1 VNETIRKQLDH
12 RTIREFTEDPI
23 PKEIVDQLFQVARRT
38 ASSTGM
44 QASSII
50 RVNDPE
56 KKKAIAKVCRQEYVA
71 RAPELWIFIVDLYRN
86 SRIAKEKNCFAES
99 IRDMD
104 RFFSGFTDACIMTQN
119 VVNAAESMD
128 LGTNYL
134 GSILNDPM
142 EICKILNLPKL
153 TFPVVGLGIGYP
165 NQKPQIKPKMDMKFR
180 VFEDE
185 YKPLKNYL
193 EAFKDYDQEMHT
205 YYDLRD
211 ANRRVDCFTDQ
222 VVKGLVNVIP
232 KRQEILNFVIE
243 QGFDLGLYKEEE

>member
-1 VNETIRKQLDH
+1 
-12 RTIREFTEDPI
+12 
-23 PKEIVDQLFQVARRT
+23 
-38 ASSTGM
+38 
-44 QASSII
+44 
-50 RVNDPE
+50 
-56 KKKAIAKVCRQEYVA
+56 
-71 RAPELWIFIVDLYRN
+71 
-86 SRIAKEKNCFAES
+86 
-99 IRDMD
+99 MD

-193 EAFKDYDQEMHT
+193 EAFMITTRKCT
-205 YYDLRD
+205 P
-211 ANRRVDCFTDQ
+211 TT
-222 VVKGLVNVIP
+222 I
-232 KRQEILNFVIE
+232 
-243 QGFDLGLYKEEE
+243 

>member
-1 VNETIRKQLDH
+1 
-12 RTIREFTEDPI
+12 
-23 PKEIVDQLFQVARRT
+23 
-38 ASSTGM
+38 
-44 QASSII
+44 
-50 RVNDPE
+50 
-56 KKKAIAKVCRQEYVA
+56 
-71 RAPELWIFIVDLYRN
+71 
-86 SRIAKEKNCFAES
+86 
-99 IRDMD
+99 
-104 RFFSGFTDACIMTQN
+104 MTQN

>member
-1 VNETIRKQLDH
+1 MNKTTRRQLEH
-12 RTIREFTEDPI
+12 RTIREFTDQPI
-23 PKEIVDQLFQVARRT
+23 SQEILDLLFEVARRT

-50 RVNDPE
+50 RVKDLE
-56 KKKAIAKVCRQEYVA
+56 KRRQIAKVCRQEYVA

-86 SRIAKEKNCFAES
+86 SRIAEEKNCLEES
-99 IRDMD
+99 IGDMD
-104 RFFSGFTDACIMTQN
+104 RFFSAFTDGCIMAQN
-119 VVNAAESMD
+119 VVNAAES
-128 LGTNYL
+128 LGLGANYL

-165 NQKPQIKPKMDMKFR
+165 NQNPQIKPKMEMKLR

-185 YKPLKNYL
+185 YKPLENYL
-193 EAFKDYDQEMHT
+193 EAFKDYDQEMQT

-211 ANRRVDCFTDQ
+211 ANRRVDCFSDQ

-243 QGFDLGLYKEEE
+243 QGFDLGLYKKKE